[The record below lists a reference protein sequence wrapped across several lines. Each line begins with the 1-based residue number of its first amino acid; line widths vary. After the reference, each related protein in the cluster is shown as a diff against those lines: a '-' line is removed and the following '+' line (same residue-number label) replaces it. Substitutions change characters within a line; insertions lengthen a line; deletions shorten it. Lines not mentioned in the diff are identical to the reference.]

1 MGWHT
6 KDGDAFISAA
16 RVTRIDCSKC
26 GVVTTTKY
34 PTNDREMED
43 LIRAHARE
51 KHGGIN
57 RG

>member
-6 KDGDAFISAA
+6 KDGDAFIDAVRVA
-16 RVTRIDCSKC
+16 RINCSKC
-26 GVVTTTKY
+26 GPVLTTRY
-34 PTNDREMED
+34 PVNDRELED
-43 LIRAHARE
+43 LIRKHASE